1 MQTMKIA
8 PSIDKGLAAEHL
20 IKAERD
26 CWIVPDISVDAPVIP
41 VRKIGLIG
49 GGTMGGGIAMNFAN
63 VGLPVTIVETTQ
75 EALDRGLGIVRRNY
89 DTSAARGRFS
99 TEEAQARFDR
109 LTGSLSI
116 EDLKDCDLIIEAV
129 FEDMALKQSIFAKLD
144 AVAKP
149 GAILATNT
157 SYLNV
162 DQIASATKRPESVVG
177 MHFFSPANVMRLLEI
192 VRGEKTSNLVIA
204 TAMSVA
210 RAIGKIGV
218 VVGVGPGFVGNRM
231 LFRRENQAHQLIM
244 EGAMPWDVDRV
255 LREFGFRMGQFE
267 MSDLAGLDIGWNRET
282 SRGATL
288 RDVLCEQG
296 RRGQKTGAGYYDY
309 DANRAARSSPVVER
323 IICEFAA
330 RKGLRP
336 RVIPDQEILGRL
348 LYPMINEAAAILDEG
363 RAMRASD
370 IDVVWVHG
378 YRWPTNTG
386 GPMFWAD
393 QVGLGQIV
401 ASLEHL
407 ADREGVRALEPT
419 PLLKRLST
427 TGRSFAQLSA

>member
-1 MQTMKIA
+1 MTITFRSDSDSSA
-8 PSIDKGLAAEHL
+8 AHLAKAEH
-20 IKAERD
+20 D
-26 CWIVPDISVDAPVIP
+26 CWIVPDISSDVPIMP
-41 VRKIGLIG
+41 FRKIGVIG
-49 GGTMGGGIAMNFAN
+49 AGTMGGGIAMNFAN
-63 VGLPVTIVETTQ
+63 AGLPVTIVETAQ
-75 EALDRGLGIVRRNY
+75 AALDRGLAVVRRNY
-89 DTSAARGRFS
+89 DNSASRGRFS
-99 TEEAQARFDR
+99 AEEVQARFAR

-129 FEDMALKQSIFAKLD
+129 FEDMALKKSIFEKLD

-157 SYLNV
+157 SYLDV
-162 DQIASATKRPESVVG
+162 DQIAAATKRAESVVG

-192 VRGEKTSNLVIA
+192 VRGEKTSKSVVASAL
-204 TAMSVA
+204 SVA

-231 LFRRENQAHQLIM
+231 LFQRASQAHQLIM

-267 MSDLAGLDIGWNRET
+267 MSDLAGLDIGWNQET
-282 SRGATL
+282 SRGETL
-288 RDVLCEQG
+288 RDLLCEQD

-309 DANRAARSSPVVER
+309 DADRTARPSPFVER
-323 IICEFAA
+323 IIREFTA
-330 RKGLRP
+330 RKGVTPRP
-336 RVIPDQEILGRL
+336 ISDQEILERL

-363 RAMRASD
+363 KAIRPTD

-378 YRWPTNTG
+378 YRWPTATG

-393 QVGLGQIV
+393 QVGVGQI
-401 ASLEHL
+401 ASSLEQFAGRTGL
-407 ADREGVRALEPT
+407 SALTPT
-419 PLLKRLST
+419 TLVKRLSE
-427 TGRSFAQLSA
+427 TGRKFSQLSA